1 MVLLRI
7 KHHIGVKRLF
17 ETIKGKRVLITGA
30 STGIGASIAELFSSY
45 GAIVGIHYR
54 QSEKEANNLLNIIK
68 DKGGDAMLFKG
79 DLLEK
84 STRTILIQSFI
95 DTFGGIEVLI
105 NNAGG
110 IYGFQ
115 HFLDM
120 DEDSWNDTFML
131 NVTAPF
137 FLAKEAFSY
146 MKDHDGGRIVNISS
160 ISAKYGGSPQSLH
173 YGATKAA
180 LDTITVGLARAGASY
195 DILVNSIRG
204 GFIDTQFHKKIGR
217 DNIEERI
224 KLIPLKRA
232 GKPLDIARL
241 ALFLA
246 SDAGDYITGEILTV
260 AGGD

>member
-1 MVLLRI
+1 M
-7 KHHIGVKRLF
+7 F
-17 ETIKGKRVLITGA
+17 ESIKGKRVLVTGA

-54 QSEKEANNLLNIIK
+54 QSEEEASAVLNSIN
-68 DKGGDAMLFKG
+68 DRGGEAMLFKG
-79 DLLEK
+79 DLLEN
-84 STRTILIQSFI
+84 SIRTTLIHSFI
-95 DTFGGIEVLI
+95 DAFGGIEVLV

-110 IYGFQ
+110 IYGYR
-115 HFLDM
+115 HFLEL
-120 DEDSWNDTFML
+120 DEESWNDTFTL

-146 MKDHDGGRIVNISS
+146 MKNHGGGKIINISS

-173 YGATKAA
+173 YGAAKAA
-180 LDTITVGLARAGASY
+180 LDAVTVGLARAGASY
-195 DILVNSIRG
+195 NILVNSIRG
-204 GFIDTQFHKKIGR
+204 GFVDTQFHKKIGR
-217 DNIEERI
+217 GNFEERI

-246 SDAGDYITGEILTV
+246 SEAGDYITGEIFAV

>member
-1 MVLLRI
+1 MALLRI
-7 KHHIGVKRLF
+7 KHHTGVKRLF
-17 ETIKGKRVLITGA
+17 ETIKGKRVLVTGA

-45 GAIVGIHYR
+45 GAVVGIHYR
-54 QSEKEANNLLNIIK
+54 QSEKEAKNLLNTIK
-68 DKGGDAMLFKG
+68 NRGEEAFLFKG

-84 STRTILIQSFI
+84 STRTTLIHSFI
-95 DTFGGIEVLI
+95 DTFGGIEVLV
-105 NNAGG
+105 NNAAG
-110 IYGFQ
+110 IYGYQ
-115 HFLDM
+115 HFLEM
-120 DEDSWNDTFML
+120 DEGSWNDTFML
-131 NVTAPF
+131 NVTTPF

-173 YGATKAA
+173 YGATNAA
-180 LDTITVGLARAGASY
+180 LDAITVGLARAGGSY
-195 DILVNSIRG
+195 NILVNSIRG

-217 DNIEERI
+217 SNIEERI

-246 SDAGDYITGEILTV
+246 SEAGEYITGEIFTV
-260 AGGD
+260 AGGE